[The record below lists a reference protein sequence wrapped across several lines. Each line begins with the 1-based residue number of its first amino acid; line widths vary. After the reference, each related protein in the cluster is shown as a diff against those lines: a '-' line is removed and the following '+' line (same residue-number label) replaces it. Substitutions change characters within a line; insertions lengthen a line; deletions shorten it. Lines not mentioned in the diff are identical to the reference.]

1 MTNGQNFQSTA
12 LSRFCFPFRAM
23 ACDNDIQLY
32 ASDKEQADCAAD
44 AAISE
49 VKRIEAKYSRY
60 LDESVVTRINQ
71 AAGGEP
77 VLVDDETQSLL
88 NYAEICYQQSEGL
101 FDITSGVLRRIWN
114 FKSNKIPS
122 NTSIGAVLEQ
132 IGWNKVEIHDQHI
145 RLPVVGMEID
155 FGGFGKEYAV
165 DRAGA
170 VLASYG
176 ITSAMI
182 NLGGDLA
189 VLGPHPDN
197 SPWCVGLRHPRTDSV
212 LLATLP
218 ITTGA
223 IASSGDY
230 ERYIDFE
237 GKHYSHIL
245 NPRTGWPVQNSF
257 QSVTV
262 HAPSCLVAG
271 SATTI
276 AMLKGEAAGLSW
288 LENLRLPFIAV
299 NAKGSIFSALS
310 HDG

>member
-1 MTNGQNFQSTA
+1 
-12 LSRFCFPFRAM
+12 M

-32 ASDKEQADCAAD
+32 APDKEQADRAAE

-49 VKRIEAKYSRY
+49 VKRIEARYSRY
-60 LDESVVTRINQ
+60 LDGSVVTRINQ
-71 AAGGEP
+71 AAGGAP
-77 VLVDDETQSLL
+77 VLVDDETKSLL

-101 FDITSGVLRRIWN
+101 FDITSGVLRRVWD
-114 FKSNKIPS
+114 FKSNEIPS
-122 NTSIGAVLEQ
+122 NTSIGGILGQ
-132 IGWNKVEIHDQHI
+132 IGWHRVEMHNQYI

-170 VLASYG
+170 VLASCG

-182 NLGGDLA
+182 NLGGDLM
-189 VLGPHPDN
+189 VMGPHPDN
-197 SPWCVGLRHPRTDSV
+197 SPWRIGLRHPRTDSV

-218 ITTGA
+218 ITAGA
-223 IASSGDY
+223 VASSGDY

-237 GKHYSHIL
+237 GRRYSHIL
-245 NPRTGWPVQNSF
+245 NPRTGWPVQDGF

-276 AMLKGEAAGLSW
+276 AMLKGESAGLSW
-288 LENLRLPFIAV
+288 LENLGLPFIAV
-299 NAKGSIFSALS
+299 TAKGAICSALAN
-310 HDG
+310 DDQENDWRNG